1 MCARILQFVSFSI
14 FNFLFGEHF
23 IGNPSCEFNDQPNNQ
38 RAKKIERN
46 EAPKRKIFQFPLQ
59 LLHKSTNFSLKCVVH
74 VCVIQWVCRKRTKT
88 SRTNKQNV
96 RIVATIMEQL
106 NGGSSN
112 TQKKK
117 HLFFVWVSTKNEI
130 SVWFLS
136 LLILF
141 FVLFC
146 SLQPLVI
153 VLFFSLSVWY
163 KCSIY
168 CFKKSYVERKPIEIY
183 CLMHT
188 AHE

>member
-96 RIVATIMEQL
+96 RTVATIMEQL

-112 TQKKK
+112 TQKKNTYSSFEFRRRMK
-117 HLFFVWVSTKNEI
+117 FRCDFCLCLYFFSCYFVLYNL
-130 SVWFLS
+130 LS
-136 LLILF
+136 LFCF
-141 FVLFC
+141 FPCRFDTNVV
-146 SLQPLVI
+146 SI
-153 VLFFSLSVWY
+153 VLKNLTSNVNQ
-163 KCSIY
+163 
-168 CFKKSYVERKPIEIY
+168 
-183 CLMHT
+183 
-188 AHE
+188 